1 MFENV
6 GNKIKQISTVVF
18 AVGNSIGV
26 IYFIV
31 SIIAYF
37 NNKKYIEYAG
47 TGGLSGSSLLRES
60 GDKALSG
67 LHGIYFSI
75 SLISFS
81 ILFAFLAYGFGQ
93 LVDNSDNLLA
103 LTRENSRLL
112 KNSNEK
118 NNNNNDKNKEIKKPF
133 KNGYRYQNQTSVNV
147 K

>member
-133 KNGYRYQNQTSVNV
+133 KNGEIKKPFKDSDRI
-147 K
+147 

>member
-1 MFENV
+1 MFEDI
-6 GNKIKQISTVVF
+6 GDKIKKISIAVGV
-18 AVGNSIGV
+18 VGNSIGA

-37 NNKKYIEYAG
+37 NNKKFIEYAG

-60 GDKALSG
+60 GDKALAG

-75 SLISFS
+75 SLIICS

-93 LVDNSDNLLA
+93 MVDNSDNLLM
-103 LTRENSRLL
+103 LTRENNRLL

-118 NNNNNDKNKEIKKPF
+118 NNEKKEETKKVF
-133 KNGYRYQNQTSVNV
+133 KDS
-147 K
+147 